1 MLRRLAPLKRILTTI
16 RHLAKKMADGYLVL
30 WFYASKKRHTINIQN
45 CTKRWKLTFS
55 HISSRSKVKIAEVR
69 TKFVLIRQ
77 SSLDQPLA
85 VYCTVPLVLR
95 NTEYHVWQLWLVS
108 INDVRAK
115 SLMNG
120 DTPNLNWYSII
131 YQSVPLKYFRSHDQR
146 VAGWSRTVTT
156 MPIED
161 VEKIIRKEPLE
172 DYYEVGS
179 ELGRW
184 VPE

>member
-85 VYCTVPLVLR
+85 VYCTVPLVLH

-108 INDVRAK
+108 INWRKGKVFNERGHSQLELAQHNLPERATK
-115 SLMNG
+115 IF
-120 DTPNLNWYSII
+120 SIA
-131 YQSVPLKYFRSHDQR
+131 RSESS
-146 VAGWSRTVTT
+146 GL
-156 MPIED
+156 I
-161 VEKIIRKEPLE
+161 
-172 DYYEVGS
+172 
-179 ELGRW
+179 
-184 VPE
+184 